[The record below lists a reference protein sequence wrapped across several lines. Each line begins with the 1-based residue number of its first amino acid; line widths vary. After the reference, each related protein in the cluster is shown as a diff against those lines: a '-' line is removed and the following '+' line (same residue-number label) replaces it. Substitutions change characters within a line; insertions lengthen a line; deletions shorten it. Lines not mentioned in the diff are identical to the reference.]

1 LFVQTKEFAS
11 IIRQSLGRIL
21 FERGGGG
28 EEEEEEEKG
37 GACSWTLQFW
47 FFQKGIILFGFCEL
61 GGFFFLGR
69 ADFKRRVRERA
80 SERASETDR
89 QRECAR
95 AAKERD
101 KSDGD
106 HQRVHGWEVA
116 EGVRRE

>member
-1 LFVQTKEFAS
+1 LK
-11 IIRQSLGRIL
+11 
-21 FERGGGG
+21 
-28 EEEEEEEKG
+28 EEEEEKKNKKKREELVRG
-37 GACSWTLQFW
+37 HCN
-47 FFQKGIILFGFCEL
+47 FGFSKKGLFCL
-61 GGFFFLGR
+61 DSVNLVDFFFLGR